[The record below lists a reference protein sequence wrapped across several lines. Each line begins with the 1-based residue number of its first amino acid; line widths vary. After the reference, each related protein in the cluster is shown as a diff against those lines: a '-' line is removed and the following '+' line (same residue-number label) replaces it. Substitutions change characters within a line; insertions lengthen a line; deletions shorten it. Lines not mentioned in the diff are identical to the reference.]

1 MPQESHDVAEVLQL
15 RQLALQRAQ
24 VLALLLYWP
33 GGQAETQ
40 VIPPKIK
47 RSVAQVRH
55 ALALMQFPQGGLQ
68 VRQVGKPVPGSGPP
82 KRPFPQLVTQVVSLR
97 K

>member
-1 MPQESHDVAEVLQL
+1 VPQESQEVAEVLQL

-55 ALALMQFPQGGLQ
+55 APTLMQFPQGEVQ
-68 VRQVGKPVPGSGPP
+68 AWQVGKPVLGCGPP
-82 KRPFPQLVTQVVSLR
+82 KRPFPQLLTQVVPLR